1 MIEIIKTHQRDLQ
14 WLDVAGATVRVADP
28 IIGKGDNLAAG
39 FTVVHRTQQTAVDL
53 HLR

>member
-1 MIEIIKTHQRDLQ
+1 MIEVIKTHQRDLQ

-39 FTVVHRTQQTAVDL
+39 STLFIDGGRIGNVL
-53 HLR
+53 LM